1 MPSRCPYFVAE
12 GVAGSC
18 APQGVE
24 DLRRWRREGITA
36 AVAVLE
42 EWEMEDEGY
51 PLRRY
56 VDDAGRL
63 GIEVLHVPVRD
74 NQAPS
79 LRDFTS
85 VLEWMDEAAQRGG
98 VLVHCRAGV
107 GRSPT
112 VLVGYLMRRGLS
124 LEEAF
129 LAVRRANPDAS
140 PTLAQ
145 WEALEALRRA
155 LHHDQRPGKP

>member
-18 APQGVE
+18 APQGMR
-24 DLRRWRREGITA
+24 DLRRWRGEGITA

-42 EWEMEDEGY
+42 EWEMEEDGY
-51 PLRRY
+51 PLRQY
-56 VDDAGRL
+56 VEDAGRL

-74 NQAPS
+74 NQAPPLGDFIS
-79 LRDFTS
+79 L
-85 VLEWMDEAAQRGG
+85 LEWMDRATQRGG
-98 VLVHCRAGV
+98 VVVHCRAGV

-112 VLVGYLMRRGLS
+112 VLTGYLMRRGLS

-129 LAVRRANPDAS
+129 LAVKRANPDAS
-140 PTLAQ
+140 PTRAQ

-155 LHHDQRPGKP
+155 VLGL